1 MLGAPASG
9 KGTIAK
15 MIQESFQSNH
25 IKPALISSGDC
36 IRFFIEEK
44 YQKHQK
50 HQQQQQHEDLLKQG
64 SLFPSSFVLSIL
76 KDRLLKEPSFIL
88 DGFPRT
94 VEQAQLLDGLIG
106 DYTVIHLSIPE
117 EILKERV
124 GDRFVHLAS
133 GRTYSS
139 TYKKPLLQG
148 VDDVTGEPLH
158 KRSDDSSATWR
169 RRMGIWAQ
177 NEPSLLKYYSDKGI
191 PLIRAKGTDS
201 KSLFE
206 SLSTAA

>member
-1 MLGAPASG
+1 
-9 KGTIAK
+9 
-15 MIQESFQSNH
+15 MIQESFQSH
-25 IKPALISSGDC
+25 YIKPTLISSGDC
-36 IRFFIEEK
+36 IRLFIEK
-44 YQKHQK
+44 K
-50 HQQQQQHEDLLKQG
+50 HQQQQKHEDLLEQG

-76 KDRLLKEPSFIL
+76 KERLLKESSFIL

-117 EILKERV
+117 EILEVRV
-124 GDRFVHLAS
+124 DDRFVHLAS

-139 TYKKPLLQG
+139 TYKKPLRHG
-148 VDDVTGEPLH
+148 VDDVTGEPLL

-169 RRMGIWAQ
+169 RRMGIWVE

-191 PLIRAKGTDS
+191 LIRAKGTDS

-206 SLSTAA
+206 SLCTAA